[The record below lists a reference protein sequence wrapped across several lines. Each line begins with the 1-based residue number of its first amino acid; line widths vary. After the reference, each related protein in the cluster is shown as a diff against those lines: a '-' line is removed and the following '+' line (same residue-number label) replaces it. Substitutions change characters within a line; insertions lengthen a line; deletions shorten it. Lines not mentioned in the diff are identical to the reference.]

1 MPRKMTTTQ
10 LELFPDTKSAP
21 VTQTPPWQSL
31 PGDTQQTL
39 TRLMARLIA
48 EHASAVDSGSD
59 HEA

>member
-10 LELFPDTKSAP
+10 LELFPDIRSTPA
-21 VTQTPPWQSL
+21 TQTPPWQSL
-31 PGDTQQTL
+31 PDDTQQTL

-48 EHASAVDSGSD
+48 EHAGAAHGGSD